1 MGRIIHVDMDC
12 FYAAI
17 ELRERPELE
26 GLPVAVGGGSRGVLT
41 TCNYVARTFGCR
53 SAMPVFQAKRLCPD
67 LILLPVRFE
76 LYREESRIIRGIF
89 HEFTDRVEPLSLDEA
104 YLDVTGLRS
113 EAFLIAS
120 EIRQR
125 IRERTGLAA
134 SAGIGPNKFL
144 AKLASDWRK
153 PDGQFEIRPEEVE
166 AFMPELPVERL
177 WGVGS
182 RTAARLHALGVRT
195 CGDLQSLGL
204 VELDRHFGRF
214 GSLLHEMCR
223 GIDHRLV
230 DSNRERK
237 SVSSEET
244 FATDLSR
251 RETGLERLGLLL
263 DEVASVCQAKHVDRV
278 IREGFVKLKFSDF
291 TQTTAQRPMP
301 TVVREDF
308 EALLAEAWDRGQG
321 RAVRL
326 IGAGV
331 RFQSRNDA
339 VDRETQLDLFGA
351 GDPIL

>member
-331 RFQSRNDA
+331 RFQARNDA
-339 VDRETQLDLFGA
+339 MDRETQLDLFGA